1 MAGDERTEEGQAL
14 AEMVRS
20 WLTRSDPVPALRAR
34 LDAGTSAFERAD
46 LRPAAEAGLLGL
58 LLTDAGGTLADLAV
72 VVEEAGRGLSPLPL
86 AELAIAARLLEELG
100 DDRAAAVADGSLV
113 VVPVASAEP
122 VCGLPE
128 ADAVVLVGPRPEVR
142 PATELDIARRS
153 LLDLS
158 RSWGSVSFPGP
169 PAGPSTGPVVDALA
183 LLRVVD
189 AVGAADRLLEM
200 TVRYVSEREQFGRP
214 VGSFQAV
221 KHQAADMGLQVA
233 AAQAITREA
242 AAAFSWTSPAEHA
255 RAVAAACAYAGAAAA
270 RVASTALQ
278 LHGGMGFTWE
288 HDVHLLLRRAKTD
301 ELLDG
306 TPGTHARRL
315 VEV

>member
-34 LDAGTSAFERAD
+34 LEAGTSPFERAD

-58 LLTDAGGTLADLAV
+58 LLRDAGGTLADLAV

-100 DDRAAAVADGSLV
+100 DDRAAAVADGALV
-113 VVPVASAEP
+113 VVPVVSAEP

-128 ADAVVLVGPRPEVR
+128 ADAVVLVGDQLTVR
-142 PATELDIARRS
+142 PVDELDVERRS

-158 RSWGSVSFPGP
+158 RSWGSVSS
-169 PAGPSTGPVVDALA
+169 AGPSSGPVVDALA

-242 AAAFSWTSPAEHA
+242 AAAFSWTAPAEHA

-306 TPGTHARRL
+306 TPGHHARRL